1 MLFNAPQRC
10 DSLAILG
17 DLNCDISHPDKGS
30 REGRTLVDLMNEYNM
45 TNLFREPTRVT
56 ATSSTL
62 IDVILTNRPRSFLT
76 SGTFDLGLIDH
87 HLDYAVSRSHRPRTF
102 PITGERRTVKNY
114 DPERFCDD
122 LHSTPSDIPYTFEDI
137 DDIYWAWSYLLS
149 SILDNHSPIKRKTAN
164 LEHVSFMT
172 PELLEAIKK
181 RNKLKRLYNE
191 STRRLD

>member
-122 LHSTPSDIPYTFEDI
+122 LHSIPFDIPYTFENI

-149 SILDNHSPIKRKTAN
+149 SILFFIDLRLCAGC
-164 LEHVSFMT
+164 
-172 PELLEAIKK
+172 LEAS
-181 RNKLKRLYNE
+181 RNLPHLAKGQ
-191 STRRLD
+191 SS

>member
-1 MLFNAPQRC
+1 MLFNTPQRC

-45 TNLFREPTRVT
+45 TNLFREPTRAT

-114 DPERFCDD
+114 DPE
-122 LHSTPSDIPYTFEDI
+122 
-137 DDIYWAWSYLLS
+137 
-149 SILDNHSPIKRKTAN
+149 
-164 LEHVSFMT
+164 
-172 PELLEAIKK
+172 
-181 RNKLKRLYNE
+181 
-191 STRRLD
+191 

>member
-10 DSLAILG
+10 DSLAIPG

-45 TNLFREPTRVT
+45 TNLFREPTRAT

-102 PITGERRTVKNY
+102 PITGERRTVKNTIPN
-114 DPERFCDD
+114 DFAMTCIRFHLT
-122 LHSTPSDIPYTFEDI
+122 LHIHLRTLTTSTGLGVTC
-137 DDIYWAWSYLLS
+137 YLAFLTTTHQLNIKQQILS
-149 SILDNHSPIKRKTAN
+149 TCHL
-164 LEHVSFMT
+164 
-172 PELLEAIKK
+172 
-181 RNKLKRLYNE
+181 
-191 STRRLD
+191 